1 MPSSDRVPYITDRSD
16 VPPDG
21 DPHYDSI
28 AESRGRIVAPFA
40 VLLNS
45 PELAGRIADVG
56 AYIRFEGALSPRD
69 RELAILTTAREQECA
84 FEWAA
89 HVPIAED
96 AGVER
101 AAIDAIE
108 TRSDSDAF
116 DRGAGELVAFC
127 RELVANNRISPETYE
142 PVHEQLGD
150 RGVVELVAT
159 VGYYSMIACVLNA
172 FEVLP
177 EEVPGFA

>member
-1 MPSSDRVPYITDRSD
+1 MPNSDRVPFITDRAD

-21 DPHYDSI
+21 DPRYDSI

-45 PELAGRIADVG
+45 PELAGRVADVG

-69 RELAILTTAREQECA
+69 RELAILTTARERECA

-108 TRSDSDAF
+108 ARRDSDAF
-116 DRGAGELVAFC
+116 HGEAGELVAFC
-127 RELVANNRISPETYE
+127 WELAATNRIAAATYE
-142 PVHEQLGD
+142 PVHERLGD
-150 RGVVELVAT
+150 QGVVELVAT

-177 EEVPGFA
+177 EDVPGFA